1 MVWWDHSKLLKL
13 FFLFTEGAIL
23 LENLKTHA
31 GKRSGHGYY
40 CLVLLQAEWFLGGR
54 RSCCCRGDQG
64 AYGGQWT
71 DWALEKTHWSHGI
84 TKFPHEVVD
93 LTLSSYGTEGESS
106 LMPSHRF
113 FLTGFFQAG
122 IDNHCK
128 FWRLVWNL
136 FDTIFRNFGCHGVL
150 LLGFLNWEERLWHGR
165 GTFRDAIWSQ
175 RFYLILTLKSHGWT

>member
-1 MVWWDHSKLLKL
+1 MDCLLITYFWVTDIFASAYCTLTSKGRGGVRQKSTSQLVNCQRREEGVKNPVNVVYGRPLGKL
-13 FFLFTEGAIL
+13 SNFSLYLVKVFFWKIWKLIWA
-23 LENLKTHA
+23 K
-31 GKRSGHGYY
+31 KSGHGYY

-54 RSCCCRGDQG
+54 HSCCCRGDQG

-113 FLTGFFQAG
+113 LTGFFQAS
-122 IDNHCK
+122 IDNHCM
-128 FWRLVWNL
+128 V
-136 FDTIFRNFGCHGVL
+136 
-150 LLGFLNWEERLWHGR
+150 
-165 GTFRDAIWSQ
+165 
-175 RFYLILTLKSHGWT
+175 